1 MVYDRERS
9 FRLYLNKELNPD
21 VFPRLQKL
29 ITERGVWGLKGY
41 FQAIGSHEARGGS
54 GKTVKVEINIEN
66 ILPRQDW

>member
-41 FQAIGSHEARGGS
+41 FQAIKSAEES
-54 GKTVKVEINIEN
+54 GQPGTVKLEIDIEN
-66 ILPRQDW
+66 ILPRQNW

>member
-41 FQAIGSHEARGGS
+41 FQAIKSPEES
-54 GKTVKVEINIEN
+54 GQPGTVKLEIDIEN
-66 ILPRQDW
+66 ILPRQNW

>member
-41 FQAIGSHEARGGS
+41 FQAIKSPAES
-54 GKTVKVEINIEN
+54 GTSDNTVKVEIDIEN